1 MVNVVEGKIELKEKD
16 GILKSLLHQP
26 KPVWAVAFSC
36 VVAFMGIGLVDPI
49 LKSISEQLHATP
61 AQTSLLFTSYMLVTG
76 IVMLFTGYISSRIG
90 AKLTLLIGLVVIII
104 FATLGGLSQS
114 VGQLVGLR
122 AGWGLGNALFISTAL
137 ATIIAVS
144 SGATEKAI
152 IMYEAAMGLGMSV
165 GPLLGGALGSITW
178 RAPFFGVATLM
189 AIGFVAI
196 IMLLEPIPKP
206 KVKSKF
212 WGSLMALRHKGL
224 LVTGLTA
231 LFYNFGFFTLLAYSP
246 FLMEGYSAIQVGLV
260 FFGWGVL
267 LAISSVFVAPRLEEI
282 WGTKA
287 VMIGALAF
295 FAIVLIVMGVG
306 ANHSMVIS
314 VCIVIAGF
322 FQGINNTLI
331 TSAVMVVSP
340 VERSTA
346 SSAYSFIR
354 FTGGAIAP
362 WLAGSLAVWFNP
374 HVTFYVAGLAV
385 IIGILVLLFGRKA
398 LVALD

>member
-1 MVNVVEGKIELKEKD
+1 MVEGKVAIKKE
-16 GILKSLLHQP
+16 GGVLKSLLHQP
-26 KPVWAVAFSC
+26 KSALAVAFSC

-76 IVMLFTGYISSRIG
+76 IVMLFTGFISSRIG
-90 AKLTLLIGLVVIII
+90 AKKTLLIGLVIIII
-104 FATLGGLSQS
+104 FAGLGGLSQS

-165 GPLLGGALGSITW
+165 GPLVGGLLGSITW
-178 RAPFFGVATLM
+178 RAPFFGVAALM

-196 IMLLEPIPKP
+196 IMLLDPIPKP

-212 WGSLMALRHKGL
+212 WDSLRALRHKGL

-246 FLMEGYSAIQVGLV
+246 FLMVGYSAIQVGLV
-260 FFGWGVL
+260 FFGWGL
-267 LAISSVFVAPRLEEI
+267 MLAISSVFVAPRLEEM
-282 WGTKA
+282 WGTKLVMMGALGLFA
-287 VMIGALAF
+287 VVLVVMGIGA
-295 FAIVLIVMGVG
+295 
-306 ANHSMVIS
+306 NDSTVIS

-340 VERSTA
+340 VERATA

-374 HVTFYVAGLAV
+374 HVTFYVAGFAV
-385 IIGILVLLFGRKA
+385 LIGIIILLAGRKA
-398 LVALD
+398 LSALD

>member
-1 MVNVVEGKIELKEKD
+1 MVEGKVALKKED
-16 GILKSLLHQP
+16 GVLKSLLHQP
-26 KPVWAVAFSC
+26 KSALAVAFSC

-76 IVMLFTGYISSRIG
+76 IVMLFTGFISSRIG
-90 AKLTLLIGLVVIII
+90 AKKTLLIGLVIIII
-104 FATLGGLSQS
+104 FAGLGGLSQS

-165 GPLLGGALGSITW
+165 GPLVGGLLGSITW
-178 RAPFFGVATLM
+178 RAPFFGVAALM

-196 IMLLEPIPKP
+196 IMLLDPIPKP

-212 WGSLMALRHKGL
+212 WDSLRALRHKGL

-246 FLMEGYSAIQVGLV
+246 FLMVGYSAIQVGLV
-260 FFGWGVL
+260 FFGWGL
-267 LAISSVFVAPRLEEI
+267 MLAISSVFVAPRLEEM
-282 WGTKA
+282 WGTKL
-287 VMIGALAF
+287 VMIGALGL
-295 FAIVLIVMGVG
+295 FAVVLVVMGIG
-306 ANHSMVIS
+306 ANDSTVIS

-340 VERSTA
+340 VERATA

-374 HVTFYVAGLAV
+374 HVTFYVAGFAV
-385 IIGILVLLFGRKA
+385 LIGIIILLAGRKA
-398 LVALD
+398 LSALD

>member
-1 MVNVVEGKIELKEKD
+1 MVEGKVAIKKED
-16 GILKSLLHQP
+16 GVLKSLLHQP
-26 KPVWAVAFSC
+26 KSALAVAFSC

-76 IVMLFTGYISSRIG
+76 IVMLFTGFISSRIG
-90 AKLTLLIGLVVIII
+90 AKKTLLIGLVIIII
-104 FATLGGLSQS
+104 FAGLGGLSQS

-165 GPLLGGALGSITW
+165 GPLVGGLLGSITW

-196 IMLLEPIPKP
+196 IMLLDPIPKP

-212 WGSLMALRHKGL
+212 WDSLRALRHKGL

-246 FLMEGYSAIQVGLV
+246 FLMVGYSAIQVGLV
-260 FFGWGVL
+260 FFGWGL
-267 LAISSVFVAPRLEEI
+267 MLAISSVFVAPRLEEM
-282 WGTKA
+282 WGTKLVMMGALGLFA
-287 VMIGALAF
+287 VVLVVMGIGA
-295 FAIVLIVMGVG
+295 
-306 ANHSMVIS
+306 NDSTVIS

-340 VERSTA
+340 VERATA

-374 HVTFYVAGLAV
+374 HVTFYVAGFAV
-385 IIGILVLLFGRKA
+385 LIGIIILLAGRKA
-398 LVALD
+398 LSALD

>member
-1 MVNVVEGKIELKEKD
+1 M
-16 GILKSLLHQP
+16 KSLLHQP
-26 KPVWAVAFSC
+26 KSALAVAFSC

-76 IVMLFTGYISSRIG
+76 IVMLFTGFISSRIG
-90 AKLTLLIGLVVIII
+90 AKKTLLIGLVIIII
-104 FATLGGLSQS
+104 FAGLGGLSQS

-165 GPLLGGALGSITW
+165 GPLVGGLLGSITW
-178 RAPFFGVATLM
+178 RAPFFGVAVLM

-196 IMLLEPIPKP
+196 VMLLDPIPKP

-212 WGSLMALRHKGL
+212 WDSLRALRHKGL

-246 FLMEGYSAIQVGLV
+246 FLMVGYSAIQVGLV
-260 FFGWGVL
+260 FFGWGL
-267 LAISSVFVAPRLEEI
+267 MLAISSVFVAPRLEEM
-282 WGTKA
+282 WGTKL

-295 FAIVLIVMGVG
+295 FAIVLVVMGVG
-306 ANHSMVIS
+306 ANSSTVIS

-340 VERSTA
+340 VERATA

-374 HVTFYVAGLAV
+374 HVTFYVAGFAV
-385 IIGILVLLFGRKA
+385 LIGIIILLAGRKA
-398 LVALD
+398 LSALD

>member
-1 MVNVVEGKIELKEKD
+1 MVEQKVTLNKED

-26 KPVWAVAFSC
+26 KSALAVAFSC

-76 IVMLFTGYISSRIG
+76 VVMLFTGFISSRIG
-90 AKLTLLIGLVVIII
+90 AKMTLLIGLVIIII
-104 FATLGGLSQS
+104 FASLGGLSQS

-165 GPLLGGALGSITW
+165 GPLVGGLLGSITW

-196 IMLLEPIPKP
+196 IMLLDPIPKP

-212 WGSLMALRHKGL
+212 WGSIVALRHKGL

-260 FFGWGVL
+260 FFGWGL
-267 LAISSVFVAPRLEEI
+267 MLAISSVFVAPRLEEM
-282 WGTKA
+282 WGTKL
-287 VMIGALAF
+287 VMVGALAL
-295 FAIVLIVMGVG
+295 FALVLVVMGIG
-306 ANHSMVIS
+306 ANDSTIIS

-374 HVTFYVAGLAV
+374 HVTFYVAGFAV
-385 IIGILVLLFGRKA
+385 VIGIIILLVGRKS

>member
-1 MVNVVEGKIELKEKD
+1 M
-16 GILKSLLHQP
+16 KSLLHQP
-26 KPVWAVAFSC
+26 KSALAVAFSC

-76 IVMLFTGYISSRIG
+76 IVMLFTGFISSRIG
-90 AKLTLLIGLVVIII
+90 AKKTLLIGLVIIII
-104 FATLGGLSQS
+104 FAGLGGLSQS

-165 GPLLGGALGSITW
+165 GPLVGGLLGSITW

-189 AIGFVAI
+189 AIGFVSI
-196 IMLLEPIPKP
+196 IMLLDPIPKP

-212 WGSLMALRHKGL
+212 WDSLRALRHKGL

-246 FLMEGYSAIQVGLV
+246 FLMVGYSAIQVGLV
-260 FFGWGVL
+260 FFGWGL
-267 LAISSVFVAPRLEEI
+267 MLAISSVFVAPRLEEM
-282 WGTKA
+282 WGTKL

-295 FAIVLIVMGVG
+295 FAIVLVVMGVG
-306 ANHSMVIS
+306 ANDSTVIS

-340 VERSTA
+340 VERATA

-374 HVTFYVAGLAV
+374 HVTFYVAGFAV
-385 IIGILVLLFGRKA
+385 LIGIIILLAGRKA
-398 LVALD
+398 LSALD

>member
-1 MVNVVEGKIELKEKD
+1 MVEGKVVIKKED
-16 GILKSLLHQP
+16 GVLKSLLHQP
-26 KPVWAVAFSC
+26 KSALAVAFSC

-76 IVMLFTGYISSRIG
+76 IVMLFTGFISSRIG
-90 AKLTLLIGLVVIII
+90 AKKTLLIGLVIIII
-104 FATLGGLSQS
+104 FAGLGGLSQS

-165 GPLLGGALGSITW
+165 GPLVGGLLGSITW

-196 IMLLEPIPKP
+196 IMLLDPIPKP

-212 WGSLMALRHKGL
+212 WDSLRALRHKGL

-246 FLMEGYSAIQVGLV
+246 FLMVGYSAIQVGLV
-260 FFGWGVL
+260 FFGWGL
-267 LAISSVFVAPRLEEI
+267 MLAISSVFVAPRLEEM
-282 WGTKA
+282 WGTKLVMMGALGLFA
-287 VMIGALAF
+287 VVLVVMGIGA
-295 FAIVLIVMGVG
+295 
-306 ANHSMVIS
+306 NDSTVIS

-340 VERSTA
+340 VERATA

-374 HVTFYVAGLAV
+374 HVTFYVAGFAV
-385 IIGILVLLFGRKA
+385 IIGIIILLAGRKA
-398 LVALD
+398 LSALD

>member
-1 MVNVVEGKIELKEKD
+1 MVEGKVAIKKED
-16 GILKSLLHQP
+16 GVLKSLLHQP
-26 KPVWAVAFSC
+26 KSALAVAFSC

-76 IVMLFTGYISSRIG
+76 IVMLFTGFISSRIG
-90 AKLTLLIGLVVIII
+90 AKKTLLIGLVIIII
-104 FATLGGLSQS
+104 FAGLGGLSQS

-165 GPLLGGALGSITW
+165 GPLVGGLLGSITW
-178 RAPFFGVATLM
+178 RAPFFGVAALM

-196 IMLLEPIPKP
+196 IMLLDPIPKP

-212 WGSLMALRHKGL
+212 WDSLRALRHKGL

-246 FLMEGYSAIQVGLV
+246 FLMVGYSAIQVGLV
-260 FFGWGVL
+260 FFGWGL
-267 LAISSVFVAPRLEEI
+267 MLAISSVFVAPRLEEM
-282 WGTKA
+282 WGTKLVMMGALGLFA
-287 VMIGALAF
+287 VVLVVMGIGA
-295 FAIVLIVMGVG
+295 
-306 ANHSMVIS
+306 NDSTVIS

-340 VERSTA
+340 VERATA

-374 HVTFYVAGLAV
+374 HVTFYVAGFAV
-385 IIGILVLLFGRKA
+385 LIGIIILLAGRKA
-398 LVALD
+398 LSALD

>member
-1 MVNVVEGKIELKEKD
+1 MVEGKVALKKED
-16 GILKSLLHQP
+16 GVLKSLLHQP
-26 KPVWAVAFSC
+26 KSALAVAFSC

-76 IVMLFTGYISSRIG
+76 IVMLFTGFISSRIG
-90 AKLTLLIGLVVIII
+90 AKKTLLIGLVIIII
-104 FATLGGLSQS
+104 FAGLGGLSQS

-165 GPLLGGALGSITW
+165 GPLVGGLLGSITW

-196 IMLLEPIPKP
+196 IMLLDPIPKP

-212 WGSLMALRHKGL
+212 WDSLRALRHKGL

-246 FLMEGYSAIQVGLV
+246 FLMVGYSAIQVGLV
-260 FFGWGVL
+260 FFGWGL
-267 LAISSVFVAPRLEEI
+267 MLAISSVFVAPRLEEM
-282 WGTKA
+282 WGTKL

-295 FAIVLIVMGVG
+295 FAIVLVVMGVG
-306 ANHSMVIS
+306 ANDSTLIS

-340 VERSTA
+340 VERATA

-374 HVTFYVAGLAV
+374 HVTFYVAGFAV
-385 IIGILVLLFGRKA
+385 LIGIIILLAGRKA
-398 LVALD
+398 LSALD

>member
-1 MVNVVEGKIELKEKD
+1 MVNVVEGKVAIKKE
-16 GILKSLLHQP
+16 GGVLKSLLHQP
-26 KPVWAVAFSC
+26 KSALAVAFSC

-76 IVMLFTGYISSRIG
+76 IVMLFTGFISSRIG
-90 AKLTLLIGLVVIII
+90 AKKTLLIGLVIIII
-104 FATLGGLSQS
+104 FAGLGGLSQS

-165 GPLLGGALGSITW
+165 GPLVGGLLGSITW
-178 RAPFFGVATLM
+178 RAPFFGVAALM

-196 IMLLEPIPKP
+196 IMLLDPIPKP

-212 WGSLMALRHKGL
+212 WDSLRALRHKGL

-246 FLMEGYSAIQVGLV
+246 FLMVGYSAIQVGLV
-260 FFGWGVL
+260 FFGWGL
-267 LAISSVFVAPRLEEI
+267 MLAISSVFVAPRLEEM
-282 WGTKA
+282 WGTKLVMMGALGLFA
-287 VMIGALAF
+287 VVLVVMGIGA
-295 FAIVLIVMGVG
+295 
-306 ANHSMVIS
+306 NDSTVIS

-340 VERSTA
+340 VERATA

-374 HVTFYVAGLAV
+374 HVTFYVAGFAV
-385 IIGILVLLFGRKA
+385 LIGIIILLAGRKA
-398 LVALD
+398 LSALD

>member
-1 MVNVVEGKIELKEKD
+1 
-16 GILKSLLHQP
+16 
-26 KPVWAVAFSC
+26 
-36 VVAFMGIGLVDPI
+36 MGIGLVDPI

-76 IVMLFTGYISSRIG
+76 VVMLFTGFISSRIG
-90 AKLTLLIGLVVIII
+90 AKMTLLIGLIIIII
-104 FATLGGLSQS
+104 FASLGGLSQS

-165 GPLLGGALGSITW
+165 GPLVGGVLGSITW
-178 RAPFFGVATLM
+178 RAPFFGVAVLM
-189 AIGFVAI
+189 AVGFVAI
-196 IMLLEPIPKP
+196 IMLLDPIPKP

-212 WGSLMALRHKGL
+212 WGSLTALRHKGL

-246 FLMEGYSAIQVGLV
+246 FLMVGYSAIQVGLV
-260 FFGWGVL
+260 FFGWGL
-267 LAISSVFVAPRLEEI
+267 MLAISSVFVAPRLEEM
-282 WGTKA
+282 WGTKL
-287 VMIGALAF
+287 VMMGALAF
-295 FAIVLIVMGVG
+295 FAIVLIIMGIG
-306 ANHSMVIS
+306 ANHSTIIS

-340 VERSTA
+340 VERATA

-385 IIGILVLLFGRKA
+385 LIGIMILLVGRKA
-398 LVALD
+398 LTALD